1 MKIVPMVPFRTD
13 RNLGAACNEAMAM
26 LADDQWAALIDHD
39 CMFTTP
45 HWYEQLLEVAAFQPD
60 ATFAVV
66 TNRIASGWQR
76 APEAQPDSN
85 DIGHHR
91 HIGEV
96 RRREHRTL
104 LDIGCTKGFGGVVT
118 LVSKRAW
125 QDAGGYADGLYCADH
140 SLFFRLRARGR
151 PVYLIEGL
159 YVFHLRASSSQ
170 RPPLPAPKWAD
181 CPCRGPEEWPTRRI
195 ALP

>member
-1 MKIVPMVPFRTD
+1 MNIVPIIPFALD
-13 RNLGAACNEAMAM
+13 RNLGRANNEAMEL
-26 LADDQWAALIDHD
+26 LADDGWACLIDHD

-45 HWYEQLLEVAAFQPD
+45 HWYAQLVEAAAFRPE
-60 ATFAVV
+60 ATFCVT
-66 TNRIASGWQR
+66 TNRIASPWQR

-104 LDIGCTKGFGGVVT
+104 LDVGCTKGFGGVVT
-118 LVSKRAW
+118 LISKRAW
-125 QDAGGYADGLYCADH
+125 RDAGGYADGMYCVDH
-140 SLFFRLRARGR
+140 SIFFRLRAIGR

-159 YVFHLRASSSQ
+159 YVYHVRASSSQ
-170 RPPLPAPKWAD
+170 RPPLLAPKWAD
-181 CPCRGPEEWPTRRI
+181 CPCRGPETFPTERI